1 MPFDDEM
8 ESLMQK
14 KTSKKVETAKKNST
28 HES

>member
-14 KTSKKVETAKKNST
+14 KTSKKETNKKNST
-28 HES
+28 QES